1 IFGETLVGRQV
12 FEAGYFTEMTHP
24 AVAPCVFAKD
34 EFAFPKSDR
43 AMLFECGH
51 SKHDPVIV
59 EMRHAPFYCLL
70 HLRASL
76 VNQLPD
82 MSQNRLCKRCSPCDI
97 GINPR
102 ILASHD
108 GRVNFRGARRQPIC
122 RTHRGNDGVSLF
134 ANLCSTAFIVHSCFA
149 FCLSFGFSSFPLRAA
164 GTSVAPFRTAM
175 SRFMPV
181 IFA

>member
-1 IFGETLVGRQV
+1 MPCLFNSAALHIFGETLVGRQV
-12 FEAGYFTEMTHP
+12 FEPGYFSEMTHP
-24 AVAPCVFAKD
+24 AVAPCVFAED

-43 AMLFECGH
+43 AMLFECSH

-122 RTHRGNDGVSLF
+122 RTHQGMTVF
-134 ANLCSTAFIVHSCFA
+134 PCSRICVRR
-149 FCLSFGFSSFPLRAA
+149 LSSFIRA
-164 GTSVAPFRTAM
+164 SHFVCHSDFRHF
-175 SRFMPV
+175 R
-181 IFA
+181 